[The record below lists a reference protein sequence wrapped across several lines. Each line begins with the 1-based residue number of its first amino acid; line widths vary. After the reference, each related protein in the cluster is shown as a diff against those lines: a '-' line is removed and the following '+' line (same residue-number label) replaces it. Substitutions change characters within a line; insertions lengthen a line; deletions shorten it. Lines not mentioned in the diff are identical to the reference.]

1 MPKQRKTLS
10 NWLTNSY
17 LLIIRNKENFAE
29 KTTISFNYAKL
40 IVFVVILISILSFIS
55 FYLTTTI
62 LAKWFDPRYEQ
73 IQTNKKL
80 FFLSFAVDSL
90 AEELNR
96 RDQFIMS
103 IKKMIDGEF
112 DTLESGNSLSYESY
126 TSTSPVIKEIDLDYV
141 SPVDSQLR
149 REFEN
154 ENYDLVSFQTYE
166 QHSLSDIFF
175 FLPLDGI
182 VSSGYDL
189 KNGHQGI
196 DIVAKENEPVKCTA
210 DGTVILSSW
219 TDDSGNVIAVQH
231 RSNLISIYKH
241 NSVLLKKVGNFVRTG
256 EIIAIIGNTGAL
268 TSGPHLHFELWFDG
282 STVDPEEFILF

>member
-29 KTTISFNYAKL
+29 KTTVSFNYAKL
-40 IVFVVILISILSFIS
+40 IVFVVILMGILSFIS

-80 FFLSFAVDSL
+80 IFLSFAVDSL

-112 DTLESGNSLSYESY
+112 DTLGSGDSLSFASY
-126 TSTSPVIKEIDLDYV
+126 TTHVIKEIDLDYV

-154 ENYDLVSFQTYE
+154 EDYDLVSFQNYE
-166 QHSLSDIFF
+166 EHSLSDIFF

-231 RSNLISIYKH
+231 RSNVISIYKH
-241 NSVLLKKVGNFVRTG
+241 NSVLLKKVGSFVRTG
-256 EIIAIIGNTGAL
+256 EIIAIIGNTGEL

>member
-29 KTTISFNYAKL
+29 KTTVSFNYAKL
-40 IVFVVILISILSFIS
+40 IVFVVILMGILSFIS

-62 LAKWFDPRYEQ
+62 LAKWFDPRYSVME
-73 IQTNKKL
+73 TNRKL
-80 FFLSFAVDSL
+80 IILSVAVDSL

-96 RDQFIMS
+96 RDRFIMS
-103 IKKMIDGEF
+103 IKKMIDGQV
-112 DTLESGNSLSYESY
+112 DTLESGDMLHLGSY
-126 TSTSPVIKEIDLDYV
+126 TAPVINEIDIDYL

-149 REFEN
+149 KEFEN
-154 ENYDLVSFQTYE
+154 EDYSLVSFQIYDE
-166 QHSLSDIFF
+166 HPLSDIFF
-175 FLPLDGI
+175 FTPLDGI
-182 VSSGYDL
+182 ISSGYNL

-231 RSNLISIYKH
+231 RSNVISIYKH

-256 EIIAIIGNTGAL
+256 EIIAIIGNTGEL

-282 STVDPEEFILF
+282 STVDPEEFISF